1 MDPTKGSISIARLKA
16 SVTEINENESI
27 LDALPII
34 HDINTKQKFLAIKQ
48 LNFYYPAFLKWTS
61 LSACPSNH
69 FLPSNHEIHFF
80 SLWSG
85 YYILYMKLKKRRSKL
100 NESHGEAFTAG
111 Q

>member
-16 SVTEINENESI
+16 SVTEINENENI
-27 LDALPII
+27 QYALPII
-34 HDINTKQKFLAIKQ
+34 YDINTKQKFLAIKQ

-61 LSACPSNH
+61 LSACPSY
-69 FLPSNHEIHFF
+69 FF

-85 YYILYMKLKKRRSKL
+85 HYILYMKLKKRRSKL
-100 NESHGEAFTAG
+100 NESHGEAYTAG